1 MKYIINENH
10 LKLIVENNKWDT
22 LVSKYINVRDLHTW
36 DIDNGDFNV
45 ADGKYG
51 KDIFRFRIQYSSTV
65 PDHEFNIIYIE
76 DDFVTTI
83 QSLFG
88 LNSKIAIGSIINWF
102 NQKYN
107 KNLNIND
114 FEWMGDDDSFDT
126 DINNNYHQ

>member
-51 KDIFRFRIQYSSTV
+51 KDIFRFRIQYSSTF

-88 LNSKIAIGSIINWF
+88 LNSKIAIESIINWF

-114 FEWMGDDDSFDT
+114 FEWMAHDDRFDI
-126 DINNNYHQ
+126 DDEDYE